1 MKGFN
6 KKLLLIF
13 IICIVGIISVTIL
26 SVRMGTK
33 DIPKEVVYDAIFKF
47 DENNV
52 DHLIIKNNRLP
63 RAIAVLVVGGFL
75 AVAGAIMQGITRNY
89 LASPSL
95 MGVNDGSA
103 FFITIAMVF
112 YPGLSNGSLILVSII
127 GSIVG
132 ALLVLG
138 IGSSIK
144 NGLSPVRLAIIGTI
158 VGSFLSSLGSTI
170 AMYFQVSQTISA
182 WYNTKV
188 HTVNNDLLKMIIP
201 IGVIGI
207 LIAIII
213 AKDITISSLG
223 EDIAIS
229 LGQRTNIVKYL
240 SMGSVVLLTATSVA
254 LVGKIAFVGLVI
266 PNIIRLLV
274 GHDYKYIIS
283 YSLIGGAFFLGL
295 CDLLSRYIEYPF
307 ETPIGTVT
315 AIIGVPF
322 FLYMIKT
329 KGGSKNA

>member
-1 MKGFN
+1 MT
-6 KKLLLIF
+6 
-13 IICIVGIISVTIL
+13 VL

-33 DIPKEVVYDAIFKF
+33 SIPKEVVFDAIFNF
-47 DENNV
+47 DESNV
-52 DHLIIKNNRLP
+52 DHIIIRNNRLP
-63 RAIAVLVVGGFL
+63 RSIAVLVVGGFL
-75 AVAGAIMQGITRNY
+75 AIAGSIMQGITRNY

-103 FFITIAMVF
+103 FLITIAMVF

-127 GSIVG
+127 GSVIG
-132 ALLVLG
+132 AVLVLG

-158 VGSFLSSLGSTI
+158 VGSFLSSLGSAI
-170 AMYFQVSQTISA
+170 AMYFQVSQSISS

-188 HTVNNDLLKMIIP
+188 HTVNSDLLKIIIP

-207 LIAIII
+207 IVAIII

-240 SMGSVVLLTATSVA
+240 SMGAVVLLTATSVA

-266 PNIIRLLV
+266 PNITRMIV
-274 GHDYKYIIS
+274 GHDYKYIIP

-295 CDLLSRYIEYPF
+295 CDLLSRYIAFPF

-329 KGGSKNA
+329 KGGSKDA

>member
-1 MKGFN
+1 MT
-6 KKLLLIF
+6 
-13 IICIVGIISVTIL
+13 VL

-33 DIPKEVVYDAIFKF
+33 SIPKEVVFDAIFNF
-47 DENNV
+47 DESNV
-52 DHLIIKNNRLP
+52 DHIIIRNNRLP
-63 RAIAVLVVGGFL
+63 RFTAVLVVGGFL
-75 AVAGAIMQGITRNY
+75 AVAGSIMQGITRNY

-103 FFITIAMVF
+103 FLITIAMVF

-127 GSIVG
+127 GSVIG
-132 ALLVLG
+132 AVLVLG

-158 VGSFLSSLGSTI
+158 VGSFLSSLGSAI
-170 AMYFQVSQTISA
+170 AMYFQVSQSISS

-188 HTVNNDLLKMIIP
+188 HTVNSDLLKIIIP

-207 LIAIII
+207 IVAIII

-240 SMGSVVLLTATSVA
+240 SMGAVVLLTATSVA

-266 PNIIRLLV
+266 PNITRMIV
-274 GHDYKYIIS
+274 GHDYKYIIP

-295 CDLLSRYIEYPF
+295 CDLLSRYIAFPF
-307 ETPIGTVT
+307 ETPIGIVT

-329 KGGSKNA
+329 KGGSKDA

>member
-1 MKGFN
+1 MKNLN
-6 KKLLLIF
+6 KKFLLIL
-13 IICIVGIISVTIL
+13 IICLVGIVSVTVL

-33 DIPKEVVYDAIFKF
+33 SIPKEVVFDAIFNF
-47 DENNV
+47 DESNV
-52 DHLIIKNNRLP
+52 DHIIIRNNRLP
-63 RAIAVLVVGGFL
+63 RSTAVLVVGGFL
-75 AVAGAIMQGITRNY
+75 AIAGSIMQGITRNY

-103 FFITIAMVF
+103 FLITIAMVF

-127 GSIVG
+127 GSVIG
-132 ALLVLG
+132 AVLVLG

-158 VGSFLSSLGSTI
+158 VGSFLSSLGSAI
-170 AMYFQVSQTISA
+170 AMYFQVSQSISS

-188 HTVNNDLLKMIIP
+188 HTVNSDLLKIIIP

-207 LIAIII
+207 IVAIII

-240 SMGSVVLLTATSVA
+240 SMGAVVLLTATSVA

-266 PNIIRLLV
+266 PNITRMIV
-274 GHDYKYIIS
+274 GHDYKYIIP

-295 CDLLSRYIEYPF
+295 CDLLSRYIAFPF

-329 KGGSKNA
+329 KGGSKDA

>member
-1 MKGFN
+1 MKSFN
-6 KKLLLIF
+6 KKFLLIF

-26 SVRMGTK
+26 SVRMGIK

-63 RAIAVLVVGGFL
+63 RVIAVLVVGGFL

-229 LGQRTNIVKYL
+229 LGQRTTIVKYL

-283 YSLIGGAFFLGL
+283 YSLIGGAFFLEL

>member
-1 MKGFN
+1 M
-6 KKLLLIF
+6 
-13 IICIVGIISVTIL
+13 TIL

-103 FFITIAMVF
+103 FFITVAMVF

-138 IGSSIK
+138 IGSTIK

-223 EDIAIS
+223 EDIAVS

-274 GHDYKYIIS
+274 GHDYKYIIF

-295 CDLLSRYIEYPF
+295 CDLLSRYIGYPF

>member
-1 MKGFN
+1 M
-6 KKLLLIF
+6 
-13 IICIVGIISVTIL
+13 TIL

-138 IGSSIK
+138 IGSTIK

-223 EDIAIS
+223 EDIAVS

-274 GHDYKYIIS
+274 GHDYKYIIF

-295 CDLLSRYIEYPF
+295 CDLLSRYIGYPF

>member
-6 KKLLLIF
+6 KKFLLIF

-26 SVRMGTK
+26 SVSMGTK
-33 DIPKEVVYDAIFKF
+33 EIPKEVIYDAVFKF
-47 DENNV
+47 DESNV

-103 FFITIAMVF
+103 FFITIAMIF

-158 VGSFLSSLGSTI
+158 VGSFLSSLGSAI

-188 HTVNNDLLKMIIP
+188 HTVNNDLLKIIIP
-201 IGVIGI
+201 IGIIGI

-213 AKDITISSLG
+213 SKDITISSLG

-240 SMGSVVLLTATSVA
+240 SMGAVVLLTATSVA

-266 PNIIRLLV
+266 PNIIRILV
-274 GHDYKYIIS
+274 GHDYKYIIP

>member
-1 MKGFN
+1 MT
-6 KKLLLIF
+6 
-13 IICIVGIISVTIL
+13 VL

-33 DIPKEVVYDAIFKF
+33 SIPKEVVFDAIFNF
-47 DENNV
+47 DESNV
-52 DHLIIKNNRLP
+52 DHIIIRNNRLP
-63 RAIAVLVVGGFL
+63 RSIAVLVVGGFL
-75 AVAGAIMQGITRNY
+75 AVAGSIMQGITRNY

-103 FFITIAMVF
+103 FLITIAMVF

-127 GSIVG
+127 GSVIG
-132 ALLVLG
+132 AVLVLG

-158 VGSFLSSLGSTI
+158 VGSFLSSLGSAI
-170 AMYFQVSQTISA
+170 AMYFQVSQSISS

-188 HTVNNDLLKMIIP
+188 HTVNSDLLKIIMP

-207 LIAIII
+207 IVAIII

-240 SMGSVVLLTATSVA
+240 SMGAVVLLTATSVA

-266 PNIIRLLV
+266 PNITRMIV
-274 GHDYKYIIS
+274 GHDYKYIIP

-295 CDLLSRYIEYPF
+295 CDLLSRYIAFPF

-315 AIIGVPF
+315 AIIVVPF

-329 KGGSKNA
+329 KGGSKDA

>member
-1 MKGFN
+1 MT
-6 KKLLLIF
+6 
-13 IICIVGIISVTIL
+13 VL

-33 DIPKEVVYDAIFKF
+33 SIPKEVVFDAIFNF
-47 DENNV
+47 DESNV
-52 DHLIIKNNRLP
+52 DHIIIRNNRLP
-63 RAIAVLVVGGFL
+63 RSTAVLVVGGFL
-75 AVAGAIMQGITRNY
+75 AVAGSIMQGITRNY

-103 FFITIAMVF
+103 FLITIAMVF

-127 GSIVG
+127 GSVIG
-132 ALLVLG
+132 AVLVLG

-158 VGSFLSSLGSTI
+158 VGSFLSSLGSAI
-170 AMYFQVSQTISA
+170 AMYFQVSQSISS

-188 HTVNNDLLKMIIP
+188 HTVNSDLLKIIMP

-207 LIAIII
+207 IVAIII

-229 LGQRTNIVKYL
+229 LGQRINIVKYL
-240 SMGSVVLLTATSVA
+240 SMGAVVLLTATSVA

-266 PNIIRLLV
+266 PNITRMIV
-274 GHDYKYIIS
+274 GHDYKYIIA

-295 CDLLSRYIEYPF
+295 CDLLSRYIAFPF

-329 KGGSKNA
+329 KGGSKDA

>member
-6 KKLLLIF
+6 KKFLLIF

-138 IGSSIK
+138 IGSTIK

-223 EDIAIS
+223 EDIAVS

-254 LVGKIAFVGLVI
+254 LVGKITFVGLVI

-274 GHDYKYIIS
+274 GHDYKYIIF

-295 CDLLSRYIEYPF
+295 CDLLSRYIGYPF

>member
-1 MKGFN
+1 MKNLN
-6 KKLLLIF
+6 KKFLLIL
-13 IICIVGIISVTIL
+13 IICLVGIVSVTVL

-33 DIPKEVVYDAIFKF
+33 SIPKEVVFDAIFNF
-47 DENNV
+47 DESNV
-52 DHLIIKNNRLP
+52 DHIIIRNNRLP
-63 RAIAVLVVGGFL
+63 RSIAVLVVGGFL
-75 AVAGAIMQGITRNY
+75 AVAGSIMQGITRNY

-103 FFITIAMVF
+103 FLITIAMVF

-127 GSIVG
+127 GSVIG
-132 ALLVLG
+132 AVLVLG

-158 VGSFLSSLGSTI
+158 VGSFLSSLGSAI
-170 AMYFQVSQTISA
+170 AMYFQVSQSISS

-188 HTVNNDLLKMIIP
+188 HTVNSDLLKITIP

-207 LIAIII
+207 IVAIII

-240 SMGSVVLLTATSVA
+240 SMGAVVLLTATSVA

-266 PNIIRLLV
+266 PNITRMIV
-274 GHDYKYIIS
+274 GHDYKYIIP

-295 CDLLSRYIEYPF
+295 CDLLSRYIAFPF

-329 KGGSKNA
+329 KGGS

>member
-1 MKGFN
+1 MKNLN
-6 KKLLLIF
+6 KKFLLIL
-13 IICIVGIISVTIL
+13 IICLVGIVSVTVL

-33 DIPKEVVYDAIFKF
+33 SIPKEVVFDAIFNF
-47 DENNV
+47 DESNV
-52 DHLIIKNNRLP
+52 DHIIIRNNRLP
-63 RAIAVLVVGGFL
+63 RSIAVLVVGGFL
-75 AVAGAIMQGITRNY
+75 AVAGSIMQGITRNY

-103 FFITIAMVF
+103 FLITIAMVF

-127 GSIVG
+127 GSVIG
-132 ALLVLG
+132 AVLVLG

-158 VGSFLSSLGSTI
+158 VGSFLSSLGSAI
-170 AMYFQVSQTISA
+170 AMYFQVSQSISS

-188 HTVNNDLLKMIIP
+188 HTVNSDLLKIIMP

-207 LIAIII
+207 IVAIII

-240 SMGSVVLLTATSVA
+240 SMGAVVLLTATSVA

-266 PNIIRLLV
+266 PNITRMIV
-274 GHDYKYIIS
+274 GHDYKYIIP

-295 CDLLSRYIEYPF
+295 CDLLSRYIAFPF

-329 KGGSKNA
+329 KGGSKDA

>member
-1 MKGFN
+1 MT
-6 KKLLLIF
+6 
-13 IICIVGIISVTIL
+13 VL

-33 DIPKEVVYDAIFKF
+33 SIPKEVVFDAIFNF
-47 DENNV
+47 DESNV
-52 DHLIIKNNRLP
+52 DHIIIRNNRLP
-63 RAIAVLVVGGFL
+63 RSTAVLVVGGFL
-75 AVAGAIMQGITRNY
+75 AVAGSIMQGITRNY

-103 FFITIAMVF
+103 FLITIAMVF

-127 GSIVG
+127 GSVIG
-132 ALLVLG
+132 AVLVLG

-144 NGLSPVRLAIIGTI
+144 NGLSPVRLAIIGII
-158 VGSFLSSLGSTI
+158 VGSFLSSLGSAI
-170 AMYFQVSQTISA
+170 AMYFQVSQSISS

-188 HTVNNDLLKMIIP
+188 HTVNSDLLKIIIP

-207 LIAIII
+207 IVAIII

-240 SMGSVVLLTATSVA
+240 SMGAVVLLTATSVA

-266 PNIIRLLV
+266 PNITRMIV
-274 GHDYKYIIS
+274 GHDYKYIIP

-295 CDLLSRYIEYPF
+295 CDLLSRYIAFPF

-329 KGGSKNA
+329 KGGSKDA

>member
-6 KKLLLIF
+6 KKFLLIF
-13 IICIVGIISVTIL
+13 LICIIGIISVTTL
-26 SVRMGTK
+26 SVTMGTK
-33 DIPKEVVYDAIFKF
+33 EISKEVVYDAIFQF
-47 DENNV
+47 DESNV
-52 DHLIIKNNRLP
+52 DHLIVKNNRLP

-75 AVAGAIMQGITRNY
+75 AVAGAIMQGVTRNY
-89 LASPSL
+89 LASPEL

-103 FFITIAMVF
+103 FLITIAMVF
-112 YPGLSNGSLILVSII
+112 YPGLSNGSLILVSMI
-127 GSIVG
+127 GSIIG
-132 ALLVLG
+132 ALLVVG
-138 IGSSIK
+138 IGSSVK

-158 VGSFLSSLGSTI
+158 VGSFLSSLGS
-170 AMYFQVSQTISA
+170 ALGMYFQVSQTISA

-188 HTVNNDLLKMIIP
+188 HTVNNDLLKIIIP
-201 IGVIGI
+201 IGVIGV
-207 LIAIII
+207 LIAIIV

-240 SMGSVVLLTATSVA
+240 ALGSVVLLTSTSVA
-254 LVGKIAFVGLVI
+254 LVGKISFVGLVI
-266 PNIIRLLV
+266 PHIIRFLV
-274 GHDYKYIIS
+274 GHDYKYIIP

-295 CDLLSRYIEYPF
+295 CDLLSRYIQYPF

-329 KGGSKNA
+329 KGGAKDA

>member
-6 KKLLLIF
+6 KKFLLIF

-52 DHLIIKNNRLP
+52 DYLIIKSNRLP

-103 FFITIAMVF
+103 FFITVAMVF

-138 IGSSIK
+138 IGSTIK

-223 EDIAIS
+223 EDIAVS

-274 GHDYKYIIS
+274 GHDYKYIIF

-295 CDLLSRYIEYPF
+295 CDLLSRYIGYPF

>member
-1 MKGFN
+1 MKNLN
-6 KKLLLIF
+6 KKFLLIL
-13 IICIVGIISVTIL
+13 IICLVGIVSVTVL

-33 DIPKEVVYDAIFKF
+33 SIPKEVVFDAIFNF
-47 DENNV
+47 DESNV
-52 DHLIIKNNRLP
+52 DHIIIRNNRLP
-63 RAIAVLVVGGFL
+63 RSTAVLVVGGFL
-75 AVAGAIMQGITRNY
+75 AVAGSIMQGITRNY

-103 FFITIAMVF
+103 FLITIAMVF

-127 GSIVG
+127 GSVIG
-132 ALLVLG
+132 AVLVLG

-158 VGSFLSSLGSTI
+158 VGSFLSSLGSAI
-170 AMYFQVSQTISA
+170 AMYFQVSQSISS

-188 HTVNNDLLKMIIP
+188 HTVNSDLLKIIMP

-207 LIAIII
+207 IVAIII

-240 SMGSVVLLTATSVA
+240 SMGAVVLLTATSVA
-254 LVGKIAFVGLVI
+254 LVLV
-266 PNIIRLLV
+266 RLL
-274 GHDYKYIIS
+274 
-283 YSLIGGAFFLGL
+283 
-295 CDLLSRYIEYPF
+295 LLDS
-307 ETPIGTVT
+307 
-315 AIIGVPF
+315 
-322 FLYMIKT
+322 
-329 KGGSKNA
+329 

>member
-1 MKGFN
+1 MT
-6 KKLLLIF
+6 
-13 IICIVGIISVTIL
+13 VL

-33 DIPKEVVYDAIFKF
+33 SIPKEVVFDAIFNF
-47 DENNV
+47 DESNV
-52 DHLIIKNNRLP
+52 DYIIIRNNRLP
-63 RAIAVLVVGGFL
+63 RSTAVLVVGGFL
-75 AVAGAIMQGITRNY
+75 AVAGSIMQGITRNY

-103 FFITIAMVF
+103 FLITIAMVF

-127 GSIVG
+127 GSVIG
-132 ALLVLG
+132 AVLVLG

-144 NGLSPVRLAIIGTI
+144 NGLSPVRLAIIGII
-158 VGSFLSSLGSTI
+158 VGSFLSSLGSAI
-170 AMYFQVSQTISA
+170 AMYFQVSQSISS

-188 HTVNNDLLKMIIP
+188 HTVNSDLLKIIIP

-207 LIAIII
+207 IVAIII

-240 SMGSVVLLTATSVA
+240 SMGAVVLLTATSVA

-266 PNIIRLLV
+266 PNITRMIV
-274 GHDYKYIIS
+274 GHDYKYIIP

-295 CDLLSRYIEYPF
+295 CDLLSRYIAFPF

-329 KGGSKNA
+329 KGGSKDA

>member
-6 KKLLLIF
+6 KKFLLIF

-26 SVRMGTK
+26 SVGMGTK

-103 FFITIAMVF
+103 FFITVAMVF

-158 VGSFLSSLGSTI
+158 VGSFLSSLGSAI
-170 AMYFQVSQTISA
+170 AMYFQMSQTISA

-223 EDIAIS
+223 EDIAVS

-295 CDLLSRYIEYPF
+295 CDLLSRYIGYPF

>member
-1 MKGFN
+1 MKNLN
-6 KKLLLIF
+6 KKFLLIL
-13 IICIVGIISVTIL
+13 IICLVGIVSVTIL

-33 DIPKEVVYDAIFKF
+33 SIPKEVVFDAIFNF
-47 DENNV
+47 DESNV
-52 DHLIIKNNRLP
+52 DHIIIRNNRLP

-75 AVAGAIMQGITRNY
+75 AVAGSIMQGITRNY

-103 FFITIAMVF
+103 FLITIAMVF

-127 GSIVG
+127 GSVIG
-132 ALLVLG
+132 AVLVLG

-158 VGSFLSSLGSTI
+158 VGSFLSSLGSAI
-170 AMYFQVSQTISA
+170 AMYFQVSQSISS

-188 HTVNNDLLKMIIP
+188 HTVNSDLLKIVMP

-207 LIAIII
+207 IVAIII

-229 LGQRTNIVKYL
+229 LGQRINIVKYL
-240 SMGSVVLLTATSVA
+240 SMGAVVLLTATSVA

-266 PNIIRLLV
+266 PNITRMIV
-274 GHDYKYIIS
+274 GHDYKYIIP

-295 CDLLSRYIEYPF
+295 CDLLSRYIAFPF

-329 KGGSKNA
+329 KGGSKDA

>member
-1 MKGFN
+1 MKSFN
-6 KKLLLIF
+6 KKFLLIF
-13 IICIVGIISVTIL
+13 LICIIGIISVTTL
-26 SVRMGTK
+26 SVSMGTK
-33 DIPKEVVYDAIFKF
+33 NIPKEVVYDAIFRF
-47 DENNV
+47 DESNI
-52 DHLIIKNNRLP
+52 DHLIVKNNRLP

-75 AVAGAIMQGITRNY
+75 AVAGAIMQGVTRNY

-103 FFITIAMVF
+103 FLITIAMVF
-112 YPGLSNGSLILVSII
+112 YPGLSNGNLILVSMI
-127 GSIVG
+127 GSIIG

-158 VGSFLSSLGSTI
+158 VGSFLSSLGSAI

-182 WYNTKV
+182 WYNTKI
-188 HTVNNDLLKMIIP
+188 HTVNNDLLKIIIP
-201 IGVIGI
+201 IGVIGV
-207 LIAIII
+207 LISIII

-240 SMGSVVLLTATSVA
+240 AMGAVVLLTSTSVA
-254 LVGKIAFVGLVI
+254 LVGKISFVGLVI
-266 PNIIRLLV
+266 PHIIRFLV
-274 GHDYKYIIS
+274 GHDYKYIIP

-295 CDLLSRYIEYPF
+295 CDLISRYIEYPF

-315 AIIGVPF
+315 ALIGVPF

-329 KGGSKNA
+329 KGGAKNA